1 MHLDYRGLRINEIL
15 LNRIVFVFAIFLTQ
29 IIRFYCNRFLHLHCE
44 TEHASFVDSPRV
56 DTNIT
61 TARFNYL
68 FDHCEAKTDSFTV
81 HLCRPLKLAEAGK
94 ELGHVF
100 SSDTCS
106 RVLHIDHK

>member
-1 MHLDYRGLRINEIL
+1 MHLDYRGPRVNNIL

-29 IIRFYCNRFLHLHCE
+29 IDRFYCGRFLHLHSE
-44 TEHASFVDSPRV
+44 AEHASFVDSSRV
-56 DTNIT
+56 DTNRS
-61 TARFNYL
+61 TARFDYL

-100 SSDTCS
+100 ASDTCS